1 MLRRVAGTSQAL
13 SKREPFI
20 FYRQESTGVRGGAGV
35 GDRQGSGPWKDTLP
49 TPEPSGWRSN
59 QEEPTPQ
66 GSWASCCCPRSFS
79 LSGEDGAHLRALL
92 QKPALLD

>member
-1 MLRRVAGTSQAL
+1 M
-13 SKREPFI
+13 
-20 FYRQESTGVRGGAGV
+20 GAGV

-92 QKPALLD
+92 QKPALLDWGRGSSRASGSRTSPASTPCAP